1 VAGGRG
7 ARARPV
13 RQRRPR
19 RLRGLRRGAPGD
31 ERRSLQVAL
40 LVLVAGVL
48 LAVIGAGRA
57 WALLETTVAVPLGR
71 GRAGGTSLHGNDFAP
86 FSGLALLALV
96 LVVGIAVTRGR
107 GRWVVGLALLA
118 LGATLLVQA
127 LDVATGARAEAEA
140 RVRRGEVVGVVPG
153 QSLRVE
159 TPRDGPALVAA
170 GGLLL
175 ALAGVEA
182 LRRGSHWPALGAAF
196 RAPPDRQPPAG
207 GPGGSPARP
216 GPRHQGAEA
225 KPSVAPRREPADDD
239 DEPPWEGD

>member
-1 VAGGRG
+1 
-7 ARARPV
+7 
-13 RQRRPR
+13 
-19 RLRGLRRGAPGD
+19 
-31 ERRSLQVAL
+31 
-40 LVLVAGVL
+40 
-48 LAVIGAGRA
+48 
-57 WALLETTVAVPLGR
+57 
-71 GRAGGTSLHGNDFAP
+71 
-86 FSGLALLALV
+86 
-96 LVVGIAVTRGR
+96 
-107 GRWVVGLALLA
+107 
-118 LGATLLVQA
+118 
-127 LDVATGARAEAEA
+127 
-140 RVRRGEVVGVVPG
+140 VPG

>member
-1 VAGGRG
+1 VAGGPG
-7 ARARPV
+7 ARPRPGAARPA
-13 RQRRPR
+13 RDDRRPAAAGQ
-19 RLRGLRRGAPGD
+19 RGPDRRGGREPSAGA
-31 ERRSLQVAL
+31 RRSLQLAL

-57 WALLETTVAVPLGR
+57 WAVLQTTVAVPLGH
-71 GRAGGTSLHGNDFAP
+71 GRVGGTALHGNDFAP

-107 GRWVVGLALLA
+107 GRWVVGLTLLA
-118 LGATLLVQA
+118 LGAALLVQA
-127 LDVATGARAEAEA
+127 IGVAGGARAEAET

-153 QSLRVE
+153 QSLRVD
-159 TPRDGPALVAA
+159 TPRAGPALVAA

-182 LRRGSHWPALGAAF
+182 LRRGPRWPALGAAF
-196 RAPPDRQPPAG
+196 RAPPDRQPP
-207 GPGGSPARP
+207 PPT
-216 GPRHQGAEA
+216 AE
-225 KPSVAPRREPADDD
+225 D